1 MKKYILDYITK
12 CEQWKTGI
20 KQLHWAA
27 NSISQHE
34 LCDKIADSISDIQDK
49 VSEVEQSMSGKL
61 PLNSLRPSAYNVT
74 NLKDFINDVI
84 KETNSFYSKLKNE
97 GDNYIGMRSDIE
109 AFLSDSQ
116 RLSYLIDFTLKEGL
130 KKRLRNK
137 INEGRVTISNGR
149 EKYSLTENELRE
161 FVSKAIKN
169 VNKRRLN
176 EATLD
181 AQMALHELELYMN
194 SFEEFRRKSV
204 EVGKLLSETGHKD
217 SAAEIGAV
225 LKAMTSARNNLKSIL
240 KQL

>member
-49 VSEVEQSMSGKL
+49 VSEVEQSMSGRL
-61 PLNSLRPSAYNVT
+61 PINSLRPSAYNVT

-137 INEGRVTISNGR
+137 INEGKITVSDGR
-149 EKYSLTENELRE
+149 HKYRLTENELRGNIKEAINNALLGSEHIDVRNE
-161 FVSKAIKN
+161 FKLYL
-169 VNKRRLN
+169 KRLI
-176 EATLD
+176 
-181 AQMALHELELYMN
+181 
-194 SFEEFRRKSV
+194 EFR
-204 EVGKLLSETGHKD
+204 EYTDNMLKLSTSRGD
-217 SAAEIGAV
+217 NATASFIGGLISQIDKV
-225 LKAMTSARNNLKSIL
+225 LEYGRTN
-240 KQL
+240 

>member
-12 CEQWKTGI
+12 CEQWNTGI

-49 VSEVEQSMSGKL
+49 VSEVEQSMSGRL

-97 GDNYIGMRSDIE
+97 GDDYIGMRSDIE

-130 KKRLRNK
+130 KKRLRDK
-137 INEGRVTISNGR
+137 INEGKITVSDGR
-149 EKYSLTENELRE
+149 HKYRLTENE
-161 FVSKAIKN
+161 
-169 VNKRRLN
+169 
-176 EATLD
+176 
-181 AQMALHELELYMN
+181 
-194 SFEEFRRKSV
+194 
-204 EVGKLLSETGHKD
+204 
-217 SAAEIGAV
+217 
-225 LKAMTSARNNLKSIL
+225 
-240 KQL
+240 